1 MADFYEEHLIDP
13 MKKIVTLYYHEANNT
28 EDNLEK
34 DEQAAIKI
42 QAKYRMF
49 IKKKWFTLIRNVI
62 YN

>member
-42 QAKYRMF
+42 
-49 IKKKWFTLIRNVI
+49 
-62 YN
+62 